1 MMYNTLLT
9 VVVCGNLTD
18 PANGQVDHTA
28 GTTMGQTAT
37 YSCNTGYNL
46 VGDSTRTCQAT
57 GNLSGNAPTCQGM
70 YVHKL
75 TCSYSMMMHFGI
87 VQLLL
92 DVTTLF

>member
-9 VVVCGNLTD
+9 VDCGSLPD
-18 PANGQVDHTA
+18 PANGSVNHTA
-28 GTTMGQTAT
+28 GTTMGHTAT

-46 VGDSTRTCQAT
+46 VGNSTHTCQAT
-57 GNLSGNAPTCQGM
+57 GNWSGNAPTCQGM
-70 YVHKL
+70 YIYKL
-75 TCSYSMMMHFGI
+75 TCCYPMMMHFGI